1 MACWATRFVHAC
13 GSEAV
18 PWRVQVNAASNT
30 FLVFVF
36 ALVVVMAAE
45 LREFVQSV
53 ESAGKDDTFDEF
65 VINGLA
71 ANHITVCVCVLR
83 CCHVLG

>member
-1 MACWATRFVHAC
+1 MGVSLHVGQLASCTRVARRLYREECKFRLH
-13 GSEAV
+13 
-18 PWRVQVNAASNT
+18 PT
-30 FLVFVF
+30 VFPF
-36 ALVVVMAAE
+36 ALVVMAAE
-45 LREFVQSV
+45 LSEFVQSV
-53 ESAGKDDTFDEF
+53 ESAGKDGSFDEF